1 MEVWASQ
8 EAKSHPG
15 VMLLQEGGREGGA
28 EVRSATFAGVKA
40 GGVVSYLFSR
50 ELGRIVACL

>member
-28 EVRSATFAGVKA
+28 EVRSATFAGVKREVLCRICSA
-40 GGVVSYLFSR
+40 GNWD
-50 ELGRIVACL
+50 EL